1 MAGIYVTS
9 LESGAGKT
17 AVALSLASL
26 LASAGKKTGYVKP
39 GVLGDD
45 ASDADTDVTFA
56 REALGLTESVEALS
70 PRQLKA
76 GGLGEAK
83 AAIVKQWDTVSRGK
97 DVVVA
102 EGLGASGDARA
113 TSVELAD
120 ALDTRV
126 VLVVRYR
133 RAIELAPV
141 TEAAKLYGDRLAG
154 VLLNAVPEQSL
165 REAREEAAPA
175 LAGSG
180 VPVLGIVPEDRM
192 LLGFTV
198 SEYSERLDGVVMNNG
213 EHAGEIVE
221 SLLVGAMVVDS
232 STYYYERKERMAL
245 VTRAD
250 RPDLQ
255 WNALDASTR
264 CLILT
269 GGTDP
274 IPYVIEKAK
283 EREVPLVVVPQGT
296 LDIINAIEGFVT
308 APTFHHPEKLRRYG
322 QLLRQ
327 HADFSGFGL

>member
-1 MAGIYVTS
+1 
-9 LESGAGKT
+9 
-17 AVALSLASL
+17 
-26 LASAGKKTGYVKP
+26 
-39 GVLGDD
+39 
-45 ASDADTDVTFA
+45 
-56 REALGLTESVEALS
+56 
-70 PRQLKA
+70 
-76 GGLGEAK
+76 
-83 AAIVKQWDTVSRGK
+83 
-97 DVVVA
+97 
-102 EGLGASGDARA
+102 
-113 TSVELAD
+113 
-120 ALDTRV
+120 
-126 VLVVRYR
+126 
-133 RAIELAPV
+133 
-141 TEAAKLYGDRLAG
+141 
-154 VLLNAVPEQSL
+154 
-165 REAREEAAPA
+165 
-175 LAGSG
+175 
-180 VPVLGIVPEDRM
+180 M